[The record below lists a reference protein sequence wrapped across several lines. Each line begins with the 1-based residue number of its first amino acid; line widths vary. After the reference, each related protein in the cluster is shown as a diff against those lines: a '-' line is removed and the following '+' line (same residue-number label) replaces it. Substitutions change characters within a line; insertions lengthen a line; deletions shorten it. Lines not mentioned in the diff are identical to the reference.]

1 MLDSNDHDRP
11 IKRPF
16 PAALSAMLRASD
28 GILDLLPI
36 PTFICDAHGTILQYN
51 SRAAEA
57 WGRLP
62 RPGQTHEEFSGG
74 GRFFNLDGT
83 PLAQSMLSEVLETGV
98 AVRDV
103 ERLVTRDDGSQ
114 RIVSVNID
122 PLRNAKGELVGAVNC
137 FIDITER
144 KRADEALEQSRL
156 RGLEQEQRLAA
167 TYDHV
172 SIGISEVAPDG
183 TFLRV
188 NEAIS
193 TITGYSR
200 EELLSNRLFTKT
212 YQDDAELDREG
223 FRQQVSGEL
232 EFYSVEK
239 RFRHKDGR
247 LIWMSVSSSPVRNG
261 NGKLIYVVRVV
272 QDISERKAAERR
284 QKLLIDELNHRVKN
298 TLARVQSLAA
308 QTARGAASTDYFR
321 ERFEGRLMALSKA
334 HDQLTVHHWE
344 NGDLRALIAE
354 SVAPYA
360 GADGERVVLRGDE
373 VVLGPRAV
381 LTLAMAF
388 HELTTNATKYG
399 ALAGAGGHIEIGWH
413 RIAATETTPA
423 QLRIDWIEKGGP
435 TVIEPD
441 RRGFGSRM
449 IEGSIAAELS
459 GSATMIFAPDGLRC
473 EIAVPLE
480 AATAGEAEVGG

>member
-1 MLDSNDHDRP
+1 MQEASDHGQP
-11 IKRPF
+11 VKRPF
-16 PAALSAMLRASD
+16 PATLSAMLRASD

-51 SRAAEA
+51 KRAVEI
-57 WGRLP
+57 WGRAP
-62 RPGQTHEEFSGG
+62 RPGQTHEEFNG
-74 GRFFNLDGT
+74 GRRIFELDGT
-83 PLAQSMLSEVLETGV
+83 PLSQSLLSEVLESGV
-98 AVRDV
+98 PVRDV
-103 ERLVTRDDGSQ
+103 ERLIKRDDGSEL
-114 RIVSVNID
+114 IVSINID

-137 FIDITER
+137 FMDISER
-144 KRADEALEQSRL
+144 KRTDEALEQSRL
-156 RGLEQEQRLAA
+156 RALEQEQRLAA

-172 SIGISEVAPDG
+172 AIGISEVAPDG
-183 TFLRV
+183 RFLRV

-200 EELLSNRLFTKT
+200 EELLSIRLFTNT
-212 YQDDAELDREG
+212 YPADADLDREG
-223 FRQQVSGEL
+223 FRQQSAGEL

-247 LIWMSVSSSPVRNG
+247 LIWMSVSSSPVRDG
-261 NGKLIYVVRVV
+261 NGKLLYVVRVV

-308 QTARGAASTDYFR
+308 QTARGASNQDEFR
-321 ERFEGRLMALSKA
+321 ERFEGRLIALSRA
-334 HDQLTVHHWE
+334 HDQLTMHHWE
-344 NGDLRALIAE
+344 NGDLRALLAE

-360 GADGERVVLRGDE
+360 GTDGERVVLRGDE

-399 ALAGAGGHIEIGWH
+399 ALAGTGGRIEISWH
-413 RIAATETTPA
+413 RIAATDETWRGCGSTGWKKA
-423 QLRIDWIEKGGP
+423 G
-435 TVIEPD
+435 
-441 RRGFGSRM
+441 RRSWSRS
-449 IEGSIAAELS
+449 GAAL
-459 GSATMIFAPDGLRC
+459 
-473 EIAVPLE
+473 VQK
-480 AATAGEAEVGG
+480 